1 MGNQMKIS
9 KSKLKQIIKE
19 ELENILNEENEEK
32 YRLIVPGPLCL
43 MGKCRQDLRVVELAT
58 STVVAAAAGQ
68 GKTKEEAHAA
78 AYAKL
83 TKILAEK
90 GLDIKKI
97 QVLKK

>member
-1 MGNQMKIS
+1 MKIS

-32 YRLIVPGPLCL
+32 YRLIAPAPFCL

-58 STVVAAAAGQ
+58 SEVTAAAAGQ
-68 GKTKEEAHAA
+68 GKTKEEAYAT